1 MLHLLYLHWSNI
13 KFQQL
18 SVVQNLFIKNKKNKK
33 KQKTCIFCPRYSETL
48 YLQYDEIER
57 WEEFPLSG
65 SDEMQDL
72 QQVNMEEV

>member
-1 MLHLLYLHWSNI
+1 MLHLLYLHWSDI

-18 SVVQNLFIKNKKNKK
+18 SVVQNLKNKTKNY
-33 KQKTCIFCPRYSETL
+33 CISCPRYSETL
-48 YLQYDEIER
+48 YLQYEEIER

>member
-1 MLHLLYLHWSNI
+1 MLYRIL
-13 KFQQL
+13 
-18 SVVQNLFIKNKKNKK
+18 KKKK
-33 KQKTCIFCPRYSETL
+33 TKQKTTAYSVQGTVKH

>member
-18 SVVQNLFIKNKKNKK
+18 SVVQNLFIKKK
-33 KQKTCIFCPRYSETL
+33 KPCIFCPRYSETL

>member
-18 SVVQNLFIKNKKNKK
+18 SVVQNLKKKTK
-33 KQKTCIFCPRYSETL
+33 TKQKTTAYSVQGTVKH